1 MTIWQMDGLSISF
14 VGFPGTTSQNWEIQS
29 VGRYRWEW
37 DSRCGVAAS
46 DQWSRGSLVVEGS
59 AIASSG
65 FFDGVPLEWG
75 MAQLGDVDGNGTA
88 DVIWRHSIS
97 GAVAVWMMNG
107 LSISSVEFP
116 GSLSTDWVLAGR

>member
-1 MTIWQMDGLSISF
+1 MGMGRPMWCGGIGPMESWQ
-14 VGFPGTTSQNWEIQS
+14 PGCC
-29 VGRYRWEW
+29 R
-37 DSRCGVAAS
+37 
-46 DQWSRGSLVVEGS
+46 GS